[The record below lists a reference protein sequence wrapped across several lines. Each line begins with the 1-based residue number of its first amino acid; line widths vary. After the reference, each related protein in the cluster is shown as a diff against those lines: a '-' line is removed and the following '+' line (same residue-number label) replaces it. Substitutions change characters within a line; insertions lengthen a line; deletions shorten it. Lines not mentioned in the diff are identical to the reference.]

1 MDVAS
6 AIGIDSFI
14 QTLQRIIA
22 GRGFM
27 RSIRSDHGTNF
38 LGTDNELKRSSKNG
52 SIANQMLSPT
62 NWKWHKIAYRSI
74 RSFSYGC
81 SYEVPTLECQK
92 YSSYFIG
99 STYNDESLRTLITKS
114 EAIINSKPL
123 TLQTLSDVSSKTPL
137 PPSNLLKMS
146 PPGGAYN
153 L

>member
-6 AIGIDSFI
+6 AIDIDSFI

-62 NWKWHKIAYRSI
+62 NWK
-74 RSFSYGC
+74 
-81 SYEVPTLECQK
+81 
-92 YSSYFIG
+92 
-99 STYNDESLRTLITKS
+99 
-114 EAIINSKPL
+114 
-123 TLQTLSDVSSKTPL
+123 
-137 PPSNLLKMS
+137 
-146 PPGGAYN
+146 
-153 L
+153 